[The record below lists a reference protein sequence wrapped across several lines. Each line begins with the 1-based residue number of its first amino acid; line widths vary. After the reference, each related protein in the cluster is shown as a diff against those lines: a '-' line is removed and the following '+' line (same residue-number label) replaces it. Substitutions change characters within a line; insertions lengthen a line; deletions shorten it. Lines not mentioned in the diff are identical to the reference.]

1 MHTLVTIDITIFN
14 FLNQTLANPLLDLIM
29 PVVTNL
35 NYWRV
40 PIVLV
45 WLYLIIKGG
54 RKGRVVAILLIPVL
68 IMSDQVSSSLLKPL
82 FGRIRPCYELE
93 NVRLLVGC
101 GGKLAFPSS
110 HATNISAVAFLFAY
124 FYRKGT
130 LWFAFTALMVGYSR
144 IYVGVH
150 YPGDV
155 LFGFFVG
162 CSTSGL
168 LIFLYL
174 EIAKRFPAVGYVRE
188 NPPENS

>member
-1 MHTLVTIDITIFN
+1 MQTLITIDTVIFN
-14 FLNQTLANPLLDLIM
+14 FLNQILANPFLDLIM
-29 PVVTNL
+29 PVITNL
-35 NYWRV
+35 NYWRI
-40 PIVLV
+40 PIILI

-68 IMSDQVSSSLLKPL
+68 TMSDQIASSLLKPL
-82 FGRIRPCYELE
+82 FGRIRPCHELE

-130 LWFAFTALMVGYSR
+130 PWFAFIAFMVGYSR

-162 CSTSGL
+162 CCVSAL
-168 LIFLYL
+168 LIILYL
-174 EIAKRFPAVGYVRE
+174 EIAKRFPAVVYIKE
-188 NPPENS
+188 NPPEKS